1 MVRSGKSVQ
10 VHHTVRDTSYAAWY
24 VRKMV
29 FKFIKSVSSTSYA
42 AWYAQMK
49 VFKFIAMLVMS
60 YAAYYARMDLLQV
73 YYDVSYASYAA

>member
-1 MVRSGKSVQ
+1 
-10 VHHTVRDTSYAAWY
+10 
-24 VRKMV
+24 MV
-29 FKFIKSVSSTSYA
+29 FKFNKSVSSTSYA

-73 YYDVSYASYAA
+73 YYDVSYASLRRLEPSTETTFFNF

>member
-1 MVRSGKSVQ
+1 
-10 VHHTVRDTSYAAWY
+10 
-24 VRKMV
+24 MV
-29 FKFIKSVSSTSYA
+29 FKFNKSVSSTSYA